1 MDKILINFFVF
12 IIKIYKFLISPLL
25 GNRCRFL
32 PTCSE
37 YFIEA
42 LKTQGLII
50 GIKLGVKRILKCH
63 PFKKLGGSHGI
74 DFVPIPKNAS
84 RQERL
89 KKIVEGLQKAG
100 WKLEDKKESNNG

>member
-1 MDKILINFFVF
+1 MTKILIF
-12 IIKIYKFLISPLL
+12 IVKSYQYFISPLI

-42 LKTQGLII
+42 LKTQGLIKGFVL
-50 GIKLGVKRILKCH
+50 GIKRILRCH
-63 PFKKLGGSHGI
+63 PFNKLGSGQGI
-74 DFVPIPKNAS
+74 DFVPIPKNAN

-89 KKIVEGLQKAG
+89 KKIVEGFEKAG
-100 WKLEDKKESNNG
+100 WKYEDKKDSKNG

>member
-1 MDKILINFFVF
+1 MTNILIF
-12 IIKIYKFLISPLL
+12 IIKVYQYLISPLL
-25 GNRCRFL
+25 GGRCRFL
-32 PTCSE
+32 PSCSD

-42 LKTQGLII
+42 LKTQGLTM

-74 DFVPIPKNAS
+74 DFVPIPRSAS

-89 KKIVEGLQKAG
+89 EKIIDGLQKAE
-100 WKLEDKKESNNG
+100 WKYEDKKESKNG